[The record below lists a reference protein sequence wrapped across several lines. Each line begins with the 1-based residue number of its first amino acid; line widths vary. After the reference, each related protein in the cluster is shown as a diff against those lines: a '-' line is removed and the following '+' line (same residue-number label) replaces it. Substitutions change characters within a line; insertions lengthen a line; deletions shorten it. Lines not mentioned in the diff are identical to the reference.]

1 MNGFVFT
8 TAAGNY
14 GNNLYRVLGRLAG
27 TAAVREGIGSQL
39 YLPKPLDHYYAPVV
53 VTQKKVA
60 SDVAEAER
68 TSLSA
73 YYYCI
78 LDKTT
83 KVIMTVMIGHFL

>member
-1 MNGFVFT
+1 MNGSVFT

-14 GNNLYRVLGRLAG
+14 GNNFYRVLGTLAG
-27 TAAVREGIGSQL
+27 TAAVREDIGSQL

-53 VTQKKVA
+53 VTQKKAA

-73 YYYCI
+73 YYCI